1 MALITWLGQLLLS
14 VIFIQG
20 GSSAYL
26 EPGKRPDKVAKA
38 GIPEPELA
46 VKANGALM
54 AFGGLALALNIWP
67 KLAATALLASL
78 IPTTLVGHAFWQEE
92 EAGPRKAQQTQFAKN
107 LGLIGGLLLVL
118 ANRSSAAK
126 GKS

>member
-1 MALITWLGQLLLS
+1 MKLITWLGQLLLS
-14 VIFIQG
+14 VIFITG

-26 EPGKRPDKVAKA
+26 EPGNRPSKVAKA

-54 AFGGLALALNIWP
+54 VFAGIALALNIRP

-78 IPTTLVGHAFWQEE
+78 IPTTLVGHPFWE
-92 EAGPRKAQQTQFAKN
+92 EAEEGPRKAQQTQFAKN

-118 ANRSSAAK
+118 AERK
-126 GKS
+126 PKQK

>member
-26 EPGKRPDKVAKA
+26 EPGNRPTKVAKA

-92 EAGPRKAQQTQFAKN
+92 EAGSRKAQQTQFAKN

-118 ANRSSAAK
+118 AERRPK
-126 GKS
+126 R

>member
-1 MALITWLGQLLLS
+1 MKLITWLGQLLLS

-26 EPGKRPDKVAKA
+26 EPGNRPARVAKA

-54 AFGGLALALNIWP
+54 VFAGIALALNLWP

-78 IPTTLVGHAFWQEE
+78 IPTTLVGHPFWEE
-92 EAGPRKAQQTQFAKN
+92 EEEGPRKMQQTQFAKN

-118 ANRSSAAK
+118 TQRSSAAK
-126 GKS
+126 DQA

>member
-1 MALITWLGQLLLS
+1 MSLIKWLGQFLLAI
-14 VIFIQG
+14 IFIQG

-26 EPGKRPDKVAKA
+26 EPGHRPTQVAKA

-54 AFGGLALALNIWP
+54 VIAGIALALNIWP

-78 IPTTLVGHAFWQEE
+78 IPTTLVGHPFWQEE
-92 EAGPRKAQQTQFAKN
+92 EEGPRKAQQTQFAKN
-107 LGLIGGLLLVL
+107 LGLTGGLLLVL
-118 ANRSSAAK
+118 ANRSSAKDEA
-126 GKS
+126 

>member
-1 MALITWLGQLLLS
+1 MKLIQWLGQLLLS

-26 EPGKRPDKVAKA
+26 EPGNRPSKVAKA

-54 AFGGLALALNIWP
+54 VFAGIALALNFKP
-67 KLAATALLASL
+67 KLAAAALLASL
-78 IPTTLVGHAFWQEE
+78 IPTTLVGHPFWQEE
-92 EAGPRKAQQTQFAKN
+92 EEGPRKMQQTQFAKN

-118 ANRSSAAK
+118 AERKAK
-126 GKS
+126 DEA

>member
-1 MALITWLGQLLLS
+1 MKFITWVGQLLLS

-26 EPGKRPDKVAKA
+26 EPGNRPTKVAKA

-54 AFGGLALALNIWP
+54 VIAGIALALNLWP
-67 KLAATALLASL
+67 RLAATALLAST
-78 IPTTLVGHAFWQEE
+78 IPTTLVGHPFWQEE
-92 EAGPRKAQQTQFAKN
+92 EEGPRKQQQVHFFKN
-107 LGLIGGLLLVL
+107 
-118 ANRSSAAK
+118 
-126 GKS
+126 